1 MKQKFYSFL
10 IEHSDGEFLLC
21 FGCFFY
27 SYYSTTMQFMK
38 FHTSQRISQTIE
50 RLDMYVERR
59 EITDLWQ

>member
-1 MKQKFYSFL
+1 MDISYCGL
-10 IEHSDGEFLLC
+10 V
-21 FGCFFY
+21 FFN